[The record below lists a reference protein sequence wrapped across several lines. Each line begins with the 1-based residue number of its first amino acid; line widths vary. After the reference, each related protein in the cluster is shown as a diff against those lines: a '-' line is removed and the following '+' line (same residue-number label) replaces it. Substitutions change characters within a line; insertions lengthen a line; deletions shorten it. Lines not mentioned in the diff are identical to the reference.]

1 LVSCNKG
8 KDLTEEEI
16 YTIFNEIIV
25 DDSLNLGTVYV
36 EFEDLYL
43 ADNYKPNFSKNDIEF
58 IYRQKSL
65 FSSMKIAPNKLKKYY
80 WKKIRKGTSPY
91 LDIQQNITDG
101 VINQFSFPII
111 SIDRKTV
118 LISINSVGNCMLCG
132 GGGKYL
138 YKKINN
144 HWKRVETYDE
154 WIS

>member
-1 LVSCNKG
+1 MRG
-8 KDLTEEEI
+8 
-16 YTIFNEIIV
+16 
-25 DDSLNLGTVYV
+25 
-36 EFEDLYL
+36 
-43 ADNYKPNFSKNDIEF
+43 NFSARIHKCPFRTACTYGDQKAGVHSWKN
-58 IYRQKSL
+58 
-65 FSSMKIAPNKLKKYY
+65 Y